1 MVGEMIEYAPTHD
14 ESPPATAHTRL
25 TTFSLIKAKYG
36 LKVKVIGC
44 MELKD
49 APFLPDHIRG
59 TIDLAGKSIPV
70 IDSRSKTG
78 HRPRVITSEACIVVS
93 KDTPDAPTYTSGV
106 IYKDISEVLDLIKGK
121 L

>member
-1 MVGEMIEYAPTHD
+1 MLGEMIGYAPIHEKD
-14 ESPPATAHTRL
+14 LPVDARIRL
-25 TTFSLIKAKYG
+25 TTFSLTEAKYG

-49 APFLPDHIRG
+49 APFLPDCVRG

-70 IDSRSKTG
+70 IDSPARTG
-78 HRPRVITSEACIVVS
+78 NHPRKITSDACIVVS
-93 KDTPDAPTYTSGV
+93 KDSPDAPTYTSGV
-106 IYKDISEVLDLIKGK
+106 IYEDISEVLDLIKGK